1 MRKYWF
7 GIDEKVRF
15 AIMASVNMALRFMIF
30 SGLALLFSPERYQL
44 LLAAFASYKFL
55 VFPAEGNHLHQYAKS
70 LLIWICSYFI
80 NILILTFLIER
91 ERWDPYLAQ
100 AAAISFLLIVNY
112 LLFKHFAFKPHRP
125 SLLAK
130 IYDIFD

>member
-44 LLAAFASYKFL
+44 LLAATWFVSSFIAFASYKFL

-91 ERWDPYLAQ
+91 EHWDP
-100 AAAISFLLIVNY
+100 
-112 LLFKHFAFKPHRP
+112 
-125 SLLAK
+125 
-130 IYDIFD
+130 

>member
-44 LLAAFASYKFL
+44 LLAATSFVS
-55 VFPAEGNHLHQYAKS
+55 S
-70 LLIWICSYFI
+70 L
-80 NILILTFLIER
+80 
-91 ERWDPYLAQ
+91 
-100 AAAISFLLIVNY
+100 
-112 LLFKHFAFKPHRP
+112 
-125 SLLAK
+125 
-130 IYDIFD
+130 

>member
-44 LLAAFASYKFL
+44 LLAATWFISGFSGRGKPFAPICKISADMDLQLF
-55 VFPAEGNHLHQYAKS
+55 HQH
-70 LLIWICSYFI
+70 SYF
-80 NILILTFLIER
+80 NLP
-91 ERWDPYLAQ
+91 D
-100 AAAISFLLIVNY
+100 
-112 LLFKHFAFKPHRP
+112 
-125 SLLAK
+125 
-130 IYDIFD
+130 